1 MFLFCWVSWE
11 MKSSV
16 RAHPTPQS
24 PPPVSPLPSSR
35 NLHTPCFLL
44 KTTCLGSTGGG
55 VNGVIDGVIVV
66 EELEEEEHRD
76 RDLGLPYFTS
86 CVRAGCHQKEYWCC
100 SSVCVLNTPTLRL
113 CPLNSTTTSVSKGL
127 SPTLFLS
134 LSFSTTHLPSPTLLS
149 ALSFAHFHSRTFSH
163 SVPPLCVPPPPP
175 PLSCFPHTLC
185 MCLCHVVD
193 RPSLWPLQ
201 YVRYM
206 EKKTLWCAYWVGLGI
221 LSSVG
226 LGTGLHTFLLYLV
239 RKCFL

>member
-1 MFLFCWVSWE
+1 

-163 SVPPLCVPPPPP
+163 SVPPLCVPPPHHLFLVFLTLCACVSAMWLTV
-175 PLSCFPHTLC
+175 PLSGLC
-185 MCLCHVVD
+185 SMCVTWRRRRCGA
-193 RPSLWPLQ
+193 P
-201 YVRYM
+201 
-206 EKKTLWCAYWVGLGI
+206 
-221 LSSVG
+221 
-226 LGTGLHTFLLYLV
+226 TGLAWASSLRWVLALACTPSSFIW
-239 RKCFL
+239 